1 MKKKF
6 LNTLIIVLL
15 IILLYDLLNN
25 SYLIKE
31 SIIISF
37 DLWKNNI
44 FPYLFPFFII
54 SDLLISINIIDLINK
69 YLNKWMYKL
78 FKINSSSSFIFFMS
92 ILSGIPSNS
101 KYINTL
107 IKNGNMNVNDANKIL
122 LFSHFVSPLFII
134 GYIGSIIGKKY
145 SILILC
151 IHYTTNIILGFIFR
165 NYNVNS
171 DNNLSINKTSKSIIS
186 TITSSI
192 LNSINTLLLILGVIS
207 FFSFLVT
214 CINIYIQNPI
224 MKCIISGLLEITN
237 GINNINL
244 LNIPIKEKLIYII
257 SIISF
262 GGLSSHIQ
270 VMSILE
276 EYKIRYK
283 MYLISRI
290 LHSIISTII
299 LLLLI

>member
-1 MKKKF
+1 MKKK
-6 LNTLIIVLL
+6 LLSLLL
-15 IILLYDLLNN
+15 IILLIIFLYNLMIN
-25 SYLIKE
+25 SYLIRE
-31 SIIISF
+31 AIILSF

-54 SDLLISINIIDLINK
+54 SDLLISINAIDLINK

-78 FKINSSSSFIFFMS
+78 FKINSSSSFVFFMS

-101 KYINTL
+101 KYISTL
-107 IKNGNMNVNDANKIL
+107 IKNGSMNINDANKIL

-134 GYIGSIIGKKY
+134 GYIGSIVGKKY
-145 SILILC
+145 SVLILC
-151 IHYTTNIILGFIFR
+151 IHYITNIILGIIFR
-165 NYNVNS
+165 NYNVNKDAS
-171 DNNLSINKTSKSIIS
+171 LNINKINNSVIK

-207 FFSFLVT
+207 LFSFIIT
-214 CINIYIQNPI
+214 CINLYIANPI
-224 MKCIISGLLEITN
+224 LKCIISGMLEITN
-237 GINNINL
+237 GINSISFL
-244 LNIPIKEKLIYII
+244 DTSIKWKMVYIVFI
-257 SIISF
+257 LSF

-283 MYLISRI
+283 MYLISRV
-290 LHSIISTII
+290 LHSIISSII